1 MTPPAPLSYTPQH
14 LGPGTIEFNDA
25 TVRHVDSIVILSS
38 GVLQSDTDEQRVL
51 YSPFFWKRH
60 LQQRGKNLVEQ
71 YLPQRAGQL
80 VSRSI
85 AAVWWSRSGLR
96 AQEKD

>member
-14 LGPGTIEFNDA
+14 LGPGTIEFDDA

-51 YSPFFWKRH
+51 YSPFFWKNVTYNSGART
-60 LQQRGKNLVEQ
+60 LSSSI
-71 YLPQRAGQL
+71 Y
-80 VSRSI
+80 RS
-85 AAVWWSRSGLR
+85 APGN
-96 AQEKD
+96 